1 MINMYLVSRIK
12 HNVTT
17 LLDKILLLKHLQLS
31 QINNM
36 ITTEFSSLIHRNIF
50 YSTFLQVFDDFL
62 CLVHL
67 GNIGNKGLLINKY
80 S

>member
-12 HNVTT
+12 HNVTI

-36 ITTEFSSLIHRNIF
+36 ITT
-50 YSTFLQVFDDFL
+50 DFL
-62 CLVHL
+62 L
-67 GNIGNKGLLINKY
+67 
-80 S
+80 

>member
-31 QINNM
+31 QMNKHDYNRA
-36 ITTEFSSLIHRNIF
+36 FIF
-50 YSTFLQVFDDFL
+50 AS
-62 CLVHL
+62 
-67 GNIGNKGLLINKY
+67 
-80 S
+80 